1 MKKCCKMLLLGAA
14 AVIMASCAGKSAEA
28 MFVPDGYE
36 LIWSDEFDGESL
48 DMDNWTPEVGGHG
61 WGNNELQ
68 FYTGRK
74 ENVQVRDGSLIMRA
88 VKEDYEG
95 APVTSAR
102 LITLGKFE
110 FKYGYVVA
118 SIKLPR
124 TAEGLWPA
132 FWMMGNDI
140 RKIGWPNCGE
150 IDILEMGHSN
160 GINNG
165 TSEQF
170 LNGACHWG
178 VPHHQYYAHD
188 IVNPYSLQDGEFH
201 TFTCIWDEE
210 YVRNYI
216 DLEKN
221 PSVEPYF
228 EMKIEDFG
236 DNEFRKENF
245 ILLNLAV
252 GGNFPGIWDID
263 QVTALDDGPAEMEI
277 EYVRVFQKR

>member
-1 MKKCCKMLLLGAA
+1 MKKYSKMLLLGAT
-14 AVIMASCAGKSAEA
+14 AVVMASCAGQSEEA

-48 DMDNWTPEVGGHG
+48 DMDNWTPEIGGHG

-95 APVTSAR
+95 SPVTSAR
-102 LITLGKFE
+102 LVTLGKFE

-118 SIKLPR
+118 SIKLPK

-178 VPHHQYYAHD
+178 VPHHQYYAHE
-188 IVNPYSLQDGEFH
+188 ITNPYSVQDGEFH

-236 DNEFRKENF
+236 DNEFRKDNF

-252 GGNFPGIWDID
+252 GGNFPGIWDIN
-263 QVTALDDGPAEMEI
+263 QITALNDGPAEMEI
-277 EYVRVFQKR
+277 DYVRVFQKK